1 MAAVHPVSFDTR
13 EATESEFW
21 QECRRRAEILNIP
34 AWRLAEEYFQHA
46 ENKSKLDD

>member
-34 AWRLAEEYFQHA
+34 AWMLAEEGFLHK
-46 ENKSKLDD
+46 ETKSVLGE

>member
-34 AWRLAEEYFQHA
+34 AWMVAEEHFLHDDD
-46 ENKSKLDD
+46 KSELG